1 MEKDRCAWPRKV
13 ESRSS
18 RSNYCCKMSSGQKAA
33 ISSSISNNVNYY
45 YMMDSISQVKSV
57 VVGCDNNGRRMKI
70 VVRKED
76 VKQILD
82 AVVGLEAAAGG
93 AGSSSFGDENDE
105 MLSLIAYCSFTYTWI
120 DPRDSPSLQDLKR
133 LKLIQLFSLIR
144 IHKKPLDPQIILPP
158 LFIMLSANLFR
169 PLPPPNNPLSAT
181 TILPDDDDNFMLN
194 PAKTWSHLQIIY
206 DILLRVII
214 TTQPEELRAP
224 GFIDHSF
231 LHNLLVL
238 FQSDDPRERESLKNV
253 FHRIYSKF
261 TFYRS
266 FMRKAMNDVF
276 LHYIFETEQRHPG
289 IGELLEIWGTII
301 NGFSVPLKD
310 EHKLFFT
317 RVLIP
322 LHRPKGM
329 QAYHKQLAYCVFQFV
344 QKEAELAGVVVRG
357 ILKYWPLTNCHKEI
371 VLIGELE
378 ELVETLLQP
387 SQYRTLAL
395 PLCTQITKCL
405 NSWNSQVA
413 ERALYVWNSEKF
425 WRMAAESME
434 QVFPILVRGLE
445 DNLKGHWSTSV
456 KELTQN
462 VKRML
467 QELDPCLYTN
477 CLLHLE
483 IQQTLLHQQHISRRH
498 KWNTIEEK
506 AAANTQLL
514 PATATATAINTLPML
529 C

>member
-1 MEKDRCAWPRKV
+1 MGGNFRNSPNKITTTITSLKTLFDID
-13 ESRSS
+13 SS
-18 RSNYCCKMSSGQKAA
+18 NKHTHHPPG
-33 ISSSISNNVNYY
+33 
-45 YMMDSISQVKSV
+45 
-57 VVGCDNNGRRMKI
+57 GGR
-70 VVRKED
+70 
-76 VKQILD
+76 
-82 AVVGLEAAAGG
+82 GGGG
-93 AGSSSFGDENDE
+93 APNKLQLGAGFGDENDE

-144 IHKKPLDPQIILPP
+144 IHKNPLDPQIILPP

-194 PAKTWSHLQIIY
+194 PSKTWSHLQIIY

-322 LHRPKGM
+322 LHRPKAM

-405 NSWNSQVA
+405 NSWNSQVKTKLSS
-413 ERALYVWNSEKF
+413 RTHSF
-425 WRMAAESME
+425 
-434 QVFPILVRGLE
+434 
-445 DNLKGHWSTSV
+445 
-456 KELTQN
+456 
-462 VKRML
+462 
-467 QELDPCLYTN
+467 
-477 CLLHLE
+477 
-483 IQQTLLHQQHISRRH
+483 TLLA
-498 KWNTIEEK
+498 T
-506 AAANTQLL
+506 TLL
-514 PATATATAINTLPML
+514 LTFAL
-529 C
+529 